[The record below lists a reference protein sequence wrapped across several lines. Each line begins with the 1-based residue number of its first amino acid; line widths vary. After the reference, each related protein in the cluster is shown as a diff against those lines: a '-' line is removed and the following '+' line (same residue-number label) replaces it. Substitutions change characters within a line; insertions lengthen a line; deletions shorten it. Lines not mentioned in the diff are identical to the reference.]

1 MDGQDWNPVTIKRQ
15 DGGGCVGC
23 IVPRSQGGPRTAGA
37 VRAAKL
43 EAGET
48 VVRKFL
54 STESVAAVQAY
65 RRANQLTQK
74 DLDQRLSWPANT
86 TNAIEGR
93 RVAPTSHQLQQLT
106 NLTRTALK
114 LSV

>member
-15 DGGGCVGC
+15 GGGCVGDKC
-23 IVPRSQGGPRTAGA
+23 AVQPRSQGGA
-37 VRAAKL
+37 RAAKL

-54 STESVAAVQAY
+54 SAESVAAVQAY
-65 RRANQLTQK
+65 RRTQQLTQK

-93 RVAPTSHQLQQLT
+93 RVAPTPHQLQQLT
-106 NLTRTALK
+106 NLTRTTLK
-114 LSV
+114 LSI

>member
-1 MDGQDWNPVTIKRQ
+1 MDGQDWNPVVLKRQ
-15 DGGGCVGC
+15 GGACVGDKC
-23 IVPRSQGGPRTAGA
+23 AVPRGVGA
-37 VRAAKL
+37 ARAAKL

-54 STESVAAVQAY
+54 SAESVAAVQAY

-74 DLDQRLSWPANT
+74 ELDQRLSWPANT

>member
-1 MDGQDWNPVTIKRQ
+1 MDGQDWTTVTIKRQ
-15 DGGGCVGC
+15 GDGCVGDKC
-23 IVPRSQGGPRTAGA
+23 AVPRAAGA
-37 VRAAKL
+37 ARAAKL
-43 EAGET
+43 EAGEA

-54 STESVAAVQAY
+54 SAESVAAVQAY

-114 LSV
+114 RSV